1 MSIVAIL
8 TFTRTNS
15 RVELAAVLTPKQ
27 AAQILKLETRLE
39 TGLRIT
45 AALFALP
52 IHHAARAVPVRP
64 HPRAAVLVL
73 VCCDGLNVH
82 ELSSLSIYILPPPAV
97 VKYTFIAAVRDRTVE
112 MPSSQNGENS
122 NGPSK

>member
-8 TFTRTNS
+8 TFTRTHS
-15 RVELAAVLTPKQ
+15 IVELAAVLTPKQ

-39 TGLRIT
+39 TGLRIA

-64 HPRAAVLVL
+64 RPRAAVLVL
-73 VCCDGLNVH
+73 VCCDADDQG
-82 ELSSLSIYILPPPAV
+82 E
-97 VKYTFIAAVRDRTVE
+97 VE
-112 MPSSQNGENS
+112 QYRYCSWCTHF
-122 NGPSK
+122 PSK